1 MKDDMEKLLSD
12 AFYAPEPKNKQA
24 FLKNIR
30 PREISTFEMI
40 LQQFSYIRFSVWLYV
55 LGLIVVVVSGALL
68 QFEAIRILFTI
79 MMSFTA
85 VITVLE
91 TRRSKKFGMSELE
104 MATRYSLKSLVIA
117 RMLIVGMVSLAALF
131 ISSPIMAISFHE
143 DVIITTM
150 RTMIPYLVTLFVSLR
165 FERSVLGRSTE
176 YGSLVIGFAVSAAMI
191 FFHTNCREIIIGY
204 IEMVEKWGVFIVV
217 LLIALTVSEQWKT
230 VKNVEEFA

>member
-91 TRRSKKFGMSELE
+91 TRKSKKFGMSELE
-104 MATRYSLKSLVIA
+104 MATRYSLKSVVIA

-165 FERSVLGRSTE
+165 FERSVFGRSTE
-176 YGSLVIGFAVSAAMI
+176 YGSLVIAIAVSAIMI

-204 IEMVEKWGVFIVV
+204 IEMVEKWGLFIVV